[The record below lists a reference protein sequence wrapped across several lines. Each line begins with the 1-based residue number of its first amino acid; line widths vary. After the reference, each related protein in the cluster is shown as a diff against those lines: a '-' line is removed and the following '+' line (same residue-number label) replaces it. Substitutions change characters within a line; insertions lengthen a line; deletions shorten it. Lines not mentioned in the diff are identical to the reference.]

1 MDKEDKDKIELAVSQ
16 SGFPLEHY
24 IGNVLRKKGW
34 RIITNRYYIDD
45 LKNIEREIDI
55 LAYKIHTDEEE
66 KIKYYTC
73 LIISCKKSDKYTW
86 CFLTRD
92 ADIQDNNIDWT
103 PLHFCSAD
111 IVLKYM
117 TEKRRNLIIDKYK
130 EHSGIKHLYEFS
142 ETVFAYQQLAI
153 AESNKSGRKPGDY
166 YIDKNED
173 IHNSIITCIKALEAE
188 KHSRI
193 NKAHEKYKRFYTFH
207 LVSVFDGKMV
217 KDYFNEEGK
226 QHIEEIHEIK
236 YLNRH
241 IVNKEEDFYIVNFV
255 TKDKFE
261 YRLNLWDYFHSYN
274 SKYLLGYVISEYYK
288 DVFKDEEKANVLWD
302 TFKSQVLWILEHCLR
317 YKCNIEKDYKIDLYY
332 RYKNKKLEL
341 YTNYYLEES
350 DIDTLNNDQ
359 DLLNY
364 FKRELLEIYRYEG
377 EFSFSNDELPF

>member
-1 MDKEDKDKIELAVSQ
+1 M
-16 SGFPLEHY
+16 
-24 IGNVLRKKGW
+24 
-34 RIITNRYYIDD
+34 
-45 LKNIEREIDI
+45 
-55 LAYKIHTDEEE
+55 
-66 KIKYYTC
+66 
-73 LIISCKKSDKYTW
+73 
-86 CFLTRD
+86 
-92 ADIQDNNIDWT
+92 
-103 PLHFCSAD
+103 
-111 IVLKYM
+111 
-117 TEKRRNLIIDKYK
+117 
-130 EHSGIKHLYEFS
+130 
-142 ETVFAYQQLAI
+142 
-153 AESNKSGRKPGDY
+153 
-166 YIDKNED
+166 
-173 IHNSIITCIKALEAE
+173 NSLITCIKALEAE